1 MPFRAKVFD
10 HDYKTRSDNKKNN
23 ADKVSGVDKTAPH
36 DDEGRLETLQCF
48 LSNTTLHGAR
58 YLFAKSL
65 LRRCFWILT
74 VIASFSICYYQMFQ
88 SVKEFFQRPL
98 STKITAKSPLEDG
111 LIFPAVTLC
120 NFNPV
125 NMKRMRNLLSNPN
138 LTKEEIDK
146 RVDDISKILLLSK
159 DAITAEYQERYPEIF
174 NRDKIDAFFK
184 NYSHQIEEMLLPNV
198 PPTFI
203 SCSFNGLL
211 CGAENFSSFTSS
223 YFGQCFTF
231 NSGKNGI
238 PSLKATMAGKNNGL
252 KLRLNIQRD
261 SYLIHSMNP
270 FVGITLLV
278 HDQNN
283 FPFMAEHGFGVE
295 PGIHTF
301 CSVKMKK
308 VGKMYFL
315 ISFNF

>member
-1 MPFRAKVFD
+1 MPFRVKLFD
-10 HDYKTRSDNKKNN
+10 HDYEPRSDTEKNK
-23 ADKVSGVDKTAPH
+23 AVEVSGVDKTAPN
-36 DDEGRLETLQCF
+36 DDDGSLETLHCF
-48 LSNTTLHGAR
+48 LGNTTLHGAR
-58 YLFAKSL
+58 YLFVKSL
-65 LRRCFWILT
+65 LRRFLWILALL
-74 VIASFSICYYQMFQ
+74 ASLSFCIHQAYQ
-88 SVKEFFQRPL
+88 SGKEFHERPF
-98 STKITAKSPLEDG
+98 STKMTTKSTPEDG

-120 NFNPV
+120 NFNPL
-125 NMKRMRNLLSNPN
+125 NMKKMRNLLSNPN

-146 RVDDISKILLLSK
+146 RVDHVSKIMLHPK
-159 DAITAEYQERYPEIF
+159 DAITAEYQERYHKLF
-174 NRDKIDAFFK
+174 NRDRTDAFFK

-198 PPTFI
+198 PPTFV

-231 NSGKNGI
+231 NSGKNGS

-261 SYLIHSMNP
+261 SYLVNTIKP
-270 FVGITLLV
+270 VAGITVLV

-283 FPFMAEHGFGVE
+283 FPFMEEYGFGVE
-295 PGIHTF
+295 PGTHTF

-308 VGKMYFL
+308 VRRKKMY
-315 ISFNF
+315 SF